1 MEKKIIKELIGHS
14 GCEIKLI
21 KDNDNFFVRKDGHI
35 TRNVERMM
43 CLFEQ
48 GYRVPTIYDSSN
60 SYIEM
65 EYIQGFDIVEYLQT
79 RSVNKLAHFINNT
92 MTAFSGNGVM
102 KDYSDVYDK
111 KLDWVNEVKDL
122 PFKKNEFVDRL
133 PKMLPQSTYH
143 GDFTLENLIYDGD
156 EFIMIDPVTIEYD
169 SYVFDL
175 AKLRQDLECKW
186 FLRNKN
192 IKLDVKLQNLQEM
205 IFDRHYLTNND
216 YLLILMLLRVYLHT
230 KEHDSNRKFILKEI
244 HRLWK

>member
-1 MEKKIIKELIGHS
+1 MEEKIIKEFTGHS
-14 GCEIKLI
+14 GCKIRLMKGFGRLY
-21 KDNDNFFVRKDGHI
+21 VRKDGEI
-35 TRNVERMM
+35 SRNVERMKT
-43 CLFEQ
+43 LFKNHHP
-48 GYRVPTIYDSSN
+48 VPALYYSN
-60 SYIEM
+60 DNQLEM
-65 EYIQGFDIVEYLQT
+65 EYIQGLDIVEYLQT
-79 RSVNKLAHFINNT
+79 RSVKKLANFINNT

-111 KLDWVNEVKDL
+111 KLDWVDKAKDL
-122 PFKKNEFVDRL
+122 PFKKKELISRL
-133 PKMLPQSTYH
+133 PKQIPQTTYH

-156 EFIMIDPVTIEYD
+156 EFIMIDPITTEYD

-216 YLLILMLLRVYLHT
+216 YLLILMLLRVYPYT
-230 KEHDSNRKFILKEI
+230 KEHNSSRKFILKEI
-244 HRLWK
+244 NRLWK

>member
-1 MEKKIIKELIGHS
+1 MEEKIIKEFTGHS
-14 GCEIKLI
+14 GCKIRLMKGFGRLY
-21 KDNDNFFVRKDGHI
+21 VRKDGEI
-35 TRNVERMM
+35 SRNVERMKT
-43 CLFEQ
+43 LFKNHHP
-48 GYRVPTIYDSSN
+48 VPALYYSN
-60 SYIEM
+60 DNQLEM
-65 EYIQGFDIVEYLQT
+65 EYIQGLDIVEYLQT
-79 RSVNKLAHFINNT
+79 RSVNKLANFINNI
-92 MTAFSGNGVM
+92 MTAFSGSGVM
-102 KDYSDVYDK
+102 KNYSDVYDK
-111 KLDWVNEVKDL
+111 KLDWVDKAKDL
-122 PFKKNEFVDRL
+122 PFKKRELISRL
-133 PKMLPQSTYH
+133 PKQIPQTTYH

-230 KEHDSNRKFILKEI
+230 KEHDNNRKFILKEI

>member
-1 MEKKIIKELIGHS
+1 MEEKIVKEFLGHS
-14 GCEIKLI
+14 GCKIRLMKGFGRLY
-21 KDNDNFFVRKDGHI
+21 VRKDGEI
-35 TRNVERMM
+35 SRNVERMKT
-43 CLFEQ
+43 LFKDH
-48 GYRVPTIYDSSN
+48 YPVPALYYSN
-60 SYIEM
+60 DNQLEM
-65 EYIQGFDIVEYLQT
+65 EYIQGLDIVEYLQT

-92 MTAFSGNGVM
+92 MTAFSGSGVM

-111 KLDWVNEVKDL
+111 KLDWVDKAKDL
-122 PFKKNEFVDRL
+122 PFKKKELISRL
-133 PKMLPQSTYH
+133 PKQIPQTTYH
-143 GDFTLENLIYDGD
+143 GDFTLENLIYNGD

-192 IKLDVKLQNLQEM
+192 VKLDVKLQNLQEM